1 MHFRDAY
8 ILHIVSEISQI
19 ALHTCIL
26 QCRFAIWMYEVY
38 VLVHL
43 HFKSKSLWLLTLI
56 YWNLIRRIPQKIILS
71 FCVEVHQLCS
81 DLSNSNSILMYPHN
95 VSFRMK
101 VLYLLC
107 TYLMCIFLSVSILK
121 TIYMYLDYEKQIP
134 GVFFFSNTKVLN
146 IL

>member
-1 MHFRDAY
+1 MTGYTSLFDVCQINFTWISSNFRLDYMHFRDAY

-56 YWNLIRRIPQKIILS
+56 YWNLIRRITQKIILS

-101 VLYLLC
+101 VLYLPC
-107 TYLMCIFLSVSILK
+107 TR
-121 TIYMYLDYEKQIP
+121 
-134 GVFFFSNTKVLN
+134 
-146 IL
+146 